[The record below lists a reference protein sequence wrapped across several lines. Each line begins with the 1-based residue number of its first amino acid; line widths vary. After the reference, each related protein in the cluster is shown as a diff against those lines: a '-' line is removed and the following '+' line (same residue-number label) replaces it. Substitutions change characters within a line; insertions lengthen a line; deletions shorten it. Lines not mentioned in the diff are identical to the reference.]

1 MCSRF
6 ALHPK
11 LALATSAIF
20 VVPDHAVARLTLTP
34 TLTMMHR
41 VTSAMPRG
49 AARMLRPLSSISG
62 SKTFMKPIKTKQDG
76 ADILHDPLWN
86 KGMGMDYNERDRLHL
101 RGLLPPR
108 HKTLENQVCLA

>member
-1 MCSRF
+1 
-6 ALHPK
+6 
-11 LALATSAIF
+11 
-20 VVPDHAVARLTLTP
+20 
-34 TLTMMHR
+34 MMHR

-62 SKTFMKPIKTKQDG
+62 SKTFLKPIKTKQDG

-108 HKTLENQVCLA
+108 HKSMDNQAHDQKLTLHSRSPH

>member
-1 MCSRF
+1 
-6 ALHPK
+6 
-11 LALATSAIF
+11 
-20 VVPDHAVARLTLTP
+20 
-34 TLTMMHR
+34 MMHR
-41 VTSAMPRG
+41 VASAMPRG
-49 AARMLRPLSSISG
+49 TARMLRPLSSISG

-108 HKTLENQVCLA
+108 HKSMDNQAIHAPRQTFRRTLSTHTPPAQR